1 MTTLRAA
8 TVHDL
13 PGVYPSASSP
23 DWPVR
28 DASSTYADPDLLG
41 HIWVGPY
48 LLYPDA
54 VALVLQDAEG
64 IAGTASALPTR
75 RPTSGG
81 ARTWAS
87 AAA

>member
-1 MTTLRAA
+1 MAGVTTMRPA

-13 PGVYPSASSP
+13 PGAYRVCLLTGLAGE
-23 DWPVR
+23 

-54 VALVLQDAEG
+54 VALVLQ
-64 IAGTASALPTR
+64 TKR
-75 RPTSGG
+75 KG
-81 ARTWAS
+81 AW
-87 AAA
+87 